1 MPNVAK
7 RRRMTREETKEGSHR
22 WTEINLA
29 AAGRNQKEKPRI
41 RRITR
46 MKKRTADDADTRES
60 APSRSPQT
68 AKPVLRCCLKIETQ
82 RSRRSW
88 RGRQPRPKDGDG
100 KKQKHLG
107 QKIDPRRAS
116 PVMCAPVCQ
125 TTPAGEYILAQDI
138 FAELTKRLLS
148 RPSFFCPCFPSLVAA
163 DPRCDIIRR

>member
-46 MKKRTADDADTRES
+46 MKKRTADDADTREL

-68 AKPVLRCCLKIETQ
+68 AKPVLRCCLKIERRGRGDLGAAVSRDQKIVTE
-82 RSRRSW
+82 RSRNIL
-88 RGRQPRPKDGDG
+88 G
-100 KKQKHLG
+100 K
-107 QKIDPRRAS
+107 KIDPRRAS

-138 FAELTKRLLS
+138 FADLTKDKYKWLTGSRL
-148 RPSFFCPCFPSLVAA
+148 
-163 DPRCDIIRR
+163 